1 MDLGVAGKTALI
13 TGASKGIG
21 RGVADSLAAEGC
33 HLRLA
38 ARSEEMLEQA
48 ASDLRDRHGVTVKI
62 HACDITEPGTIEQLA
77 EAGIP
82 DILVNNAGAIPAGD
96 IEAMTEER
104 WRDAWELKVFGYI
117 NMTRRF
123 YSAMKDRGHGVICNV
138 TGLAADKFDYNYVT
152 GTAGNASLNAFTKA
166 VGGVSLEFGV
176 RVFAVSPGP
185 VQTERLI
192 GLLKTR
198 AAQDGG
204 SEDNWQSYMS
214 GMPMQRAATVP
225 EVADTVAF
233 LVSERCGYF
242 SGQVVTVDGGQGSR
256 GGSFSSK

>member
-1 MDLGVAGKTALI
+1 MDLGVKGKTALI

-21 RGVADSLAAEGC
+21 RGVAESLAAEGC
-33 HLRLA
+33 NLRLA
-38 ARSEEMLEQA
+38 ARSGDMLEQA
-48 ASDLRDRHGVTVKI
+48 AAEIRDAYGVTVGV
-62 HACDITEPGTIEQLA
+62 HACDVTAPGVIDELA
-77 EAGIP
+77 AAGIP

-96 IEAMTEER
+96 IEAMVEER

-117 NMTRRF
+117 NMTRKF
-123 YSAMKDRGHGVICNV
+123 FSAMKQRGHGVICNV
-138 TGLAADKFDYNYVT
+138 TGLAADKTDFNYVA
-152 GTAGNASLNAFTKA
+152 GTTGNAGLNAFTKA
-166 VGGVSLEFGV
+166 IGGVSLEFGV

-198 AAQDGG
+198 AVQDGG
-204 SEDNWQSYMS
+204 KEDNWQSYMS
-214 GMPMQRAATVP
+214 GMPMQRAATVA

-233 LVSERCGYF
+233 LVSDRATYF

-256 GGSFSSK
+256 GGSFTNK